1 MDTMLFIYIYIYTLM
16 YIEFDV
22 LLINIIKILILKK
35 KNIIQDNKEKI
46 KW

>member
-1 MDTMLFIYIYIYTLM
+1 M

-46 KW
+46 K

>member
-1 MDTMLFIYIYIYTLM
+1 M